1 MTNDGDLVLPP
12 NPWWLRSPA
21 LLPELA
27 AGLAVAG
34 AAVEIVRVIVAGAGV
49 FPLVGVLLGI
59 AGVAVARR
67 YPWPGVLLTV
77 VGCAVAAVQ
86 GWDPIVGWTI
96 VVFALFSVTLR
107 GAAPFRMVVA
117 TALPLYLVV
126 AVESGAGL
134 VSPDALAAVAA
145 CAAAGATGAAVW
157 AQLRYWSALREQ
169 AREAIASRD
178 LEARRRVDAE
188 RLRIARDLHDV
199 VGHQIAVASMHLG
212 AVEVT
217 VDRDPVT
224 AARAAGDAREALRM
238 VTAETQQIL
247 ELLRSR
253 DAAPDQ
259 TVAGLGSLPALVSSF
274 TSIGLDVVADVELPD
289 EPVAPV
295 VEVTVYRVVQEAL
308 TNAHRYGIGT
318 VTITVRAEQGR
329 LHVVSDNPRAPRTK
343 QTQGS
348 GFGLVGMR
356 ERVGAAGGTLD
367 VDERPDRF
375 VVHAVL
381 ALDGRK
387 LS

>member
-1 MTNDGDLVLPP
+1 MMNDGDLVLPP

-21 LLPELA
+21 LLPNLASGVAVLA
-27 AGLAVAG
+27 AV
-34 AAVEIVRVIVAGAGV
+34 VEIVRAFAAIAGA
-49 FPLVGVLLGI
+49 FPVLGVLLGVV
-59 AGVAVARR
+59 GVGVTRR
-67 YPWPGVLLTV
+67 YAWPGLLLAV

-86 GWDPIVGWTI
+86 QWDPIVEWTI
-96 VVFALFSVTLR
+96 VVFVLFSLTVR
-107 GAAPFRMVVA
+107 GTAPVRMILV
-117 TALPLYLVV
+117 TALPVYVVV
-126 AVESGAGL
+126 AVESGAGM

-145 CAAAGATGAAVW
+145 CIAAGAAGAAIW
-157 AQLRYWSALREQ
+157 SQQRYWSTLREH

-178 LEARRRVDAE
+178 VEARRRVDAE

-217 VDRDPVT
+217 VGRDPST

-247 ELLRSR
+247 ELLRAR
-253 DAAPDQ
+253 DSAPDQ
-259 TVAGLGSLPALVSSF
+259 TVAGLGSLPALFSSF
-274 TSIGLDVVADVELPD
+274 GSIGLEVVPDVVLPD
-289 EPVAPV
+289 ESVAPV
-295 VEVTVYRVVQEAL
+295 IDVTVYRIVQEAL
-308 TNAHRYGIGT
+308 TNAHRYGTGT
-318 VTITVRAEQGR
+318 VAITVRAEHGR
-329 LHVVSDNPRAPRTK
+329 LHVVSDNPRSAGT
-343 QTQGS
+343 TEAHGS

-356 ERVGAAGGTLD
+356 ERVAAAGGTLD
-367 VDERPDRF
+367 IEEHPDRF